1 MVKENFIRLF
11 EDSFRQNW
19 ELPAFSDY
27 GTNKTLTYGEA
38 AAEVEKLHLLFEA
51 CGVKDGDKVALIGK
65 NSTNWAVTYIATVT
79 YGAVI
84 VPILQDFKP
93 NDIIHIVNHSE
104 SVLLFS
110 DENIWDNLD
119 LDQIPNVRAVFSLKD
134 YSALALKETVMETE
148 DGKTLTVPVLK
159 AENVSRKHID
169 RLFNKKYV
177 DGFHQYC
184 IRYVDKSN
192 SEIVS
197 LNYTSGTTG
206 FSKGVMTSGNA
217 LANNVRFGIETKIIY
232 RGSKQVCFLPLAHS
246 YGCAFDFLTSVCVG
260 GHTWFVGRTPSPKI
274 LLGAFAEVKPT
285 AIFSVPLIIE
295 KIYKKQIQPMLDKK
309 PISWVL
315 KVPYLDD
322 VVLGQIRQKLVNA
335 FGGEFWHIILGGAPL
350 NAEVE
355 EFFHRLKFPLVV
367 GYGMTEC
374 APLIAYEYPDKFKMG
389 SCGKAITGMEIK
401 IEDPDENGVGEI
413 LTRGEGLMSGYYKN
427 EAATKEVFTE
437 DGWLRTGDRGMLDEE
452 GNLYIKGRSKTML
465 LGSSGQNIY
474 PEELEAKLN
483 NMPYVMES
491 IVLQDGDK
499 LVALVCPD
507 FEMADANHLDH
518 DALVAAMEENRKEL
532 NKLVPAYESVSR
544 IRLFGHEFE
553 KTPKKSIK
561 RFLYTAS
568 MGE

>member
-38 AAEVEKLHLLFEA
+38 AAEVERLHLLFEV

-134 YSALALKETVMETE
+134 YSALALKETVAETE

-159 AENVSRKHID
+159 AEDVSCKHIGE
-169 RLFNKKYV
+169 LFDKKYA

-184 IRYVDKSN
+184 VRYVDKSN
-192 SEIVS
+192 NEIVS

-246 YGCAFDFLTSVCVG
+246 YGCAFDFLTSACIG

-322 VVLGQIRQKLVNA
+322 VVLGQIRQKLMNA

-532 NKLVPAYESVSR
+532 NKLIPAYESVSR

>member
-38 AAEVEKLHLLFEA
+38 AAEVEKLHLLFGV

-65 NSTNWAVTYIATVT
+65 NSTNWAVAYIATVT

-93 NDIIHIVNHSE
+93 NDIVHIVNHSE

-119 LDQIPNVRAVFSLKD
+119 LDQIPGVRAVFSLKD
-134 YSALALKETVMETE
+134 YSALALKEPALEEGAGETSV
-148 DGKTLTVPVLK
+148 VPPLK
-159 AENVSRKHID
+159 AEDVSWEHINGLFRRK
-169 RLFNKKYV
+169 YA

-184 IRYVDKSN
+184 VRYVDKSN

-217 LANNVRFGIETKIIY
+217 LANNVRFGIATKIIY

-246 YGCAFDFLTSVCVG
+246 YGCAFDFLTSACIG

-322 VVLGQIRQKLVNA
+322 VVLGQIRQKLINA

-401 IEDPDENGVGEI
+401 IENPDENGVGEI

-465 LGSSGQNIY
+465 LGASGQNIY

>member
-1 MVKENFIRLF
+1 MLKENFIRLF
-11 EDSFRQNW
+11 EDSFRNNW
-19 ELPAFSDY
+19 DLPAFTDY
-27 GTNKTLTYGEA
+27 GTDKTLTYGEA
-38 AAEVEKLHLLFEA
+38 AAEVERLHLLFDV
-51 CGVKDGDKVALIGK
+51 CGVQKNDKVALIGK
-65 NSTNWAVTYIATVT
+65 NSTNWAIAYIATIT

-93 NDIIHIVNHSE
+93 NDIIHILNHSE
-104 SVLLFS
+104 SILLFS

-119 LDQIPNVRAVFSLKD
+119 IDQILNVRAVFSLKD
-134 YSALALKETVMETE
+134 FSTLAIREQSSDDTEKQNEQIVLRKEDT
-148 DGKTLTVPVLK
+148 DWQ
-159 AENVSRKHID
+159 HIQQ
-169 RLFNKKYV
+169 LFNEKYAE
-177 DGFHQYC
+177 GFHQYC

-192 SEIVS
+192 KEMVS

-217 LANNVRFGIETKIIY
+217 LANNVRFGIESKIIY
-232 RGSKQVCFLPLAHS
+232 RESRQVCFLPLAHS
-246 YGCAFDFLTSVCVG
+246 YGCAFDFLTSACIG

-274 LLGAFAEVKPT
+274 LLQAFADVKPT

-295 KIYKKQIQPMLDKK
+295 KIYKKQIQPLLDKK

-322 VVLGQIRQKLVNA
+322 VVLGQIRQKLINA

-374 APLIAYEYPDKFKMG
+374 APLIAYEFPDKFKVN
-389 SCGKAITGMEIK
+389 SCGKAVTGMEIK
-401 IEDPDENGVGEI
+401 IEDPDKDGIGEI
-413 LTRGEGLMSGYYKN
+413 LVHGEGLMDGYYKN
-427 EAATKEVFTE
+427 EAATKDIFTS
-437 DGWLRTGDRGMLDEE
+437 DGWLRTGDRGMLDAE

-465 LGSSGQNIY
+465 LGPSGQNIY
-474 PEELEAKLN
+474 PEEIEAKLD

-491 IVLQDGDK
+491 IVLQDNDK
-499 LVALVCPD
+499 LIALVCPD
-507 FEMADANHLDH
+507 FEMVDANHLEH

-532 NKLVPAYESVSR
+532 NKLIPAYESISR